1 MNLCNSQL
9 GDLHSWWYFTDALAL
24 SLSLSL
30 SLALSLSRAC
40 HYIIWCG
47 VQFYLNSHEFKK
59 IAELNFIYVSF
70 SFFEKN
76 ISQSLICKKSY
87 FQVPL
92 VSQPLKHTSGWYS
105 SPCYLFILFFAS
117 NGADSARLRVSGFY
131 AEDLWFLELALTTE
145 AG

>member
-1 MNLCNSQL
+1 M
-9 GDLHSWWYFTDALAL
+9 
-24 SLSLSL
+24 
-30 SLALSLSRAC
+30 
-40 HYIIWCG
+40 
-47 VQFYLNSHEFKK
+47 YLF
-59 IAELNFIYVSF
+59 L
-70 SFFEKN
+70 FFEKN